1 MITYILGVEG
11 RFRGDKLVQELM
23 SVGQETKIIW
33 APPIPEVIS
42 QYNNPKLRDFAQF
55 QYGRYLKAEE
65 ISCALGHRQIYENFK
80 GLGENWA
87 LVLEDDAILKL
98 DPRDLISELPD
109 TDAPCIILLHEG
121 EGNIYYKIR
130 LRKRLNIFGTKE
142 LLVPRGLAVS
152 YLINKAA
159 AKIALQSSKPNLMS
173 VADWPYIWQTKIG
186 FYESAIRYFEHPNSP
201 DASVIGL
208 RVPPKSNLRRHLPS
222 IVRLI
227 QGMNYGTGIET
238 AYKQE
243 FELKYKIL
251 LWIAFNKLRN
261 ALGFNNVK

>member
-1 MITYILGVEG
+1 MITFILGVEG

-23 SVGQETKIIW
+23 NVGQETKVIW

-42 QYNNPKLRDFAQF
+42 QYNNPKLRNFAQF

-65 ISCALGHRQIYENFK
+65 ISCTLGHRQIYENFK

-98 DPRDLISELPD
+98 DPRDLISKLPD
-109 TDAPCIILLHEG
+109 TDEPCIILLHEG

-130 LRKRLNIFGTKE
+130 LRKRLRICGTKE

-159 AKIALQSSKPNLMS
+159 AKIVLQSNKLNLMS
-173 VADWPYIWQTKIG
+173 VADWPYSWQTKIR
-186 FYESAIRYFEHPNSP
+186 FYESGTRYFEHPDSP
-201 DASVIGL
+201 EASVIGL
-208 RVPPKSNLRRHLPS
+208 RVPPKRNLRRHLPS

-227 QGMNYGTGIET
+227 QGINHGTGMKT
-238 AYKQE
+238 AFKQE
-243 FELKYKIL
+243 LELKSKIL
-251 LWIAFNKLRN
+251 FWITFNKLRN
-261 ALGFNNVK
+261 VLGFNNVK